1 MEVWEKFF
9 PDHFKAKKNEEANMT
24 KENGEKYVDIM
35 EKRVNKVRREF
46 KRPDN
51 FIPYLKPQEENNFL
65 KDNVVKQF
73 TDKLQLSLL
82 RTPFVMNTNKFKNED
97 KFSTLFNSDNCYED
111 SRVKE
116 LMDSIKKSI

>member
-1 MEVWEKFF
+1 MENRVEKF
-9 PDHFKAKKNEEANMT
+9 
-24 KENGEKYVDIM
+24 
-35 EKRVNKVRREF
+35 RRDF

-51 FIPYLKPQEENNFL
+51 FIPYLKPYEENNFL
-65 KDNVVKQF
+65 KDNVVKAF

-111 SRVKE
+111 QRVME
-116 LMDSIKKSI
+116 LMQSIRKDI